1 MQLMVLQCNGIKEIA
16 LKIKHVRAGESI
28 RHGSHIAPDFKHI
41 TTINLKNVV
50 FINGWKV
57 LNKSE
62 NSLGR

>member
-16 LKIKHVRAGESI
+16 LKIKHVRVGESI
-28 RHGSHIAPDFKHI
+28 RHGSHNAPDFTHI

>member
-16 LKIKHVRAGESI
+16 STIKHVRVGESI
-28 RHGSHIAPDFKHI
+28 RHESHNAPDSTHI

-50 FINGWKV
+50 SINGWKV

-62 NSLGR
+62 NSPGL